1 MIGTMRR
8 LGRLFHPQSAKSV
21 VLALDHGASEGLIPG
36 LTEIPLLIE
45 GSKHLPV
52 QGVVLNKGLARA
64 SVGSLSLD
72 KNVFIQLSAGTK
84 HGLPTYNQSIVCSV
98 NEALRLGADA
108 VSVHVNIGNDLED
121 RMLQDFGMVTD
132 EAHAVGLPVMAVIYA
147 RGGQIVNELD
157 PALIT
162 HCIRLGGELGA
173 DVVCVPYSGDQRS
186 FALGVATCPVPVL
199 VAGGPYQPNWKSA
212 KKMLAEAMEAG
223 ASGVVLG
230 RAVFQPREPLRALAE
245 VCQLVHGSTEGV
257 EVRIEDSSRPAPE
270 DDGAGAEAEGSG
282 GRNAPSRAQ
291 AAQERG
297 EVGEEKGVDQVREI
311 QPQAQEEV
319 VGRIAYRPNP
329 HKGFGVLN

>member
-21 VLALDHGASEGLIPG
+21 ILALDHGVSEGMIPG

-45 GSKHLPV
+45 GMKHLPV

-72 KNVFIQLSAGTK
+72 KNVFVHLSAGTK
-84 HGLPTYNQSIVCSV
+84 HGLPTYNQSLVCSV

-108 VSVHVNIGNDLED
+108 VSMHVNIGNDLED

-132 EAHAVGLPVMAVIYA
+132 EAHAMGIPVMAVIYA

-157 PALIT
+157 PSLIT

-173 DVVCVPYSGDQRS
+173 DVVCVPYSGDKQS
-186 FALGVATCPVPVL
+186 FAMGVATCPVPVFIT
-199 VAGGPYQPNWKSA
+199 GGPAQPNWKAA
-212 KKMLAEAMEAG
+212 KKMIAEAMEAG
-223 ASGVVLG
+223 ASGVTMG
-230 RAVFQPREPLRALAE
+230 RPIFQHKDPLKALAE

-257 EVRIEDSSRPAPE
+257 EVQITSPAK
-270 DDGAGAEAEGSG
+270 DA
-282 GRNAPSRAQ
+282 APSKAESEAPPKPKKATAKTAPRKSTVKSAKRRT
-291 AAQERG
+291 ATKSA
-297 EVGEEKGVDQVREI
+297 KSS
-311 QPQAQEEV
+311 PKA
-319 VGRIAYRPNP
+319 
-329 HKGFGVLN
+329 KKK